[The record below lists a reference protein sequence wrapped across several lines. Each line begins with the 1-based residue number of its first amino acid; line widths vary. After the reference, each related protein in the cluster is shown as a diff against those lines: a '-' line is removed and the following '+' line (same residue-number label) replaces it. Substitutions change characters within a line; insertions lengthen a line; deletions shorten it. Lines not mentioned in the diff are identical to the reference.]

1 MRGEI
6 DEADLAPAT
15 SLINKEN
22 QDSSATI
29 TTTLLLTTFVAVSGS
44 FVFGS
49 AVSLK
54 SFIFSLFFH
63 SKYV

>member
-6 DEADLAPAT
+6 DEANLAPET

-49 AVSLK
+49 AVSLQLL
-54 SFIFSLFFH
+54 IFAF
-63 SKYV
+63 VQ